1 MTKTE
6 REAGGDMKAQA
17 GAGGRGMPLKFMNA
31 LNPLMLPGEVSQ
43 INVLTSHT
51 SKNDIGSVVKS

>member
-31 LNPLMLPGEVSQ
+31 LNPLMLPG
-43 INVLTSHT
+43 
-51 SKNDIGSVVKS
+51 